1 MKNGLFLGTYPLKS
15 VMLAAIISFMIIIV
29 TFKIVKTKISKKD
42 MFCEIEVAINKK
54 EIKAKA
60 MIDTGNLLKEPI
72 TNTPVVILEHTLL
85 YEYIPKEIL
94 NNLEKIIRRW
104 F

>member
-1 MKNGLFLGTYPLKS
+1 MYC
-15 VMLAAIISFMIIIV
+15 
-29 TFKIVKTKISKKD
+29 KIKIKLQEKT
-42 MFCEIEVAINKK
+42 IET
-54 EIKAKA
+54 KA

-94 NNLEKIIRRW
+94 NNLEKIIRR
-104 F
+104 